1 MGVTTR
7 KLGVVVASVLGV
19 MLMTASALAAPTPVA
34 IANAGV
40 LGTMVT
46 ALKTLVPNTTITNTT
61 GGSVAL
67 AQGIEAGTQPAD
79 VFGSA
84 DASVNQFLLGDAN
97 NNKERW
103 FAAFARN
110 AIVMQ

>member
-67 AQGIEAGTQPAD
+67 AQGIEAGRSPPTS
-79 VFGSA
+79 SA
-84 DASVNQFLLGDAN
+84 APTRASTSSCSVTRTTTRSAGLRRSRAT
-97 NNKERW
+97 RS
-103 FAAFARN
+103 
-110 AIVMQ
+110 